1 MSPSNRPSAEAPAD
15 GGRRALI
22 TPKTVLIAVIVVA
35 AAWFVIANHQ
45 SARMHLWV
53 TSVSAPLWLVLLC
66 TLAVG
71 WAAGWLMRS
80 RRR

>member
-1 MSPSNRPSAEAPAD
+1 MTP
-15 GGRRALI
+15 RAA
-22 TPKTVLIAVIVVA
+22 VIAVIVVA

-53 TSVSAPLWLVLLC
+53 TSISAPLWLVLLC
-66 TLAVG
+66 TFAGG
-71 WAAGWLMRS
+71 WAAGWLTRS

>member
-1 MSPSNRPSAEAPAD
+1 MSPSSRPSAPAPAE
-15 GGRRALI
+15 GGHRPLV
-22 TPKTVLIAVIVVA
+22 TPRTILVAVIVVA

-66 TLAVG
+66 TFVVG
-71 WAAGWLMRS
+71 WVAGWLMHS

>member
-1 MSPSNRPSAEAPAD
+1 MSPSNRQSQEAPAD
-15 GGRRALI
+15 GGRRTLI
-22 TPKTVLIAVIVVA
+22 TPKNVLIAVIVVA
-35 AAWFVIANHQ
+35 TAWFVIANHQ

-66 TLAVG
+66 TFAVG
-71 WAAGWLMRS
+71 WAAGWLTRS